1 MNSSFNL
8 LIKLLMVLVIVLI
21 AVVVL
26 FVAKATNIDFDDLKK
41 DEPVQ
46 TQNIKKSTKELSDEE
61 IKKIN
66 DSLEQRE
73 NRIKSLKEVGKN
85 LGG

>member
-1 MNSSFNL
+1 MNSNFNL

-21 AVVVL
+21 VVVVL
-26 FVAKATNIDFDDLKK
+26 FVAKVTNFSFDNLNK
-41 DEPVQ
+41 DEPVKP
-46 TQNIKKSTKELSDEE
+46 IKKTSKELSDDEV
-61 IKKIN
+61 KKIN
-66 DSLEQRE
+66 DSMEQRE